1 MKVTDKKLAAFAN
14 LPVGTW
20 LSTEE
25 GKDLLHRYHAH
36 VDELEQARFDG
47 AAKTAPNFS
56 RIVTKTWSRNGKSL
70 HRGEVVY
77 VKKGCDAS
85 GSCMVTRSK
94 SRSAQGFIW
103 TCGWNEIEEHSVL
116 AISAK
121 KEA

>member
-1 MKVTDKKLAAFAN
+1 MKITNNKLAAFAN

-20 LSTEE
+20 LCAEE
-25 GKDLLHRYHAH
+25 SKDLMRRYYAH
-36 VDELEQARFDG
+36 IDKLEQAKFDK
-47 AAKTAPNFS
+47 AVKTAPDFS

-70 HRGEVVY
+70 HRGDVVY
-77 VKKGCDAS
+77 VKKDCDAS

>member
-77 VKKGCDAS
+77 VKKDCDAS

-103 TCGWNEIEEHSVL
+103 TCSWDEIEEHSVL